1 MLSYP
6 THLYLTDE
14 EYLRILQ
21 NLKKEI
27 QNDARLVYENSNAPG
42 NSYNFCSWGLC
53 SISKSIAP
61 EPTMHLWP
69 DRFIKE
75 SKVAMKYRQHHQKCP
90 LDKRQVSTSLGCFY
104 SCRVFG
110 KRRERL
116 PSKEK
121 IFQLIDDCI
130 ESIKRRMGVMC

>member
-1 MLSYP
+1 MIECKP
-6 THLYLTDE
+6 HLYLTDE

-21 NLKKEI
+21 NLKEEI
-27 QNDARLVYENSNAPG
+27 QNGAQLVYENSDDQG

-53 SISKSIAP
+53 SISRNIAP
-61 EPTMHLWP
+61 EPIMHLWP
-69 DRFIKE
+69 DRFVKE
-75 SKVAMKYRQHHQKCP
+75 SKVAIKYRQPHQKCP
-90 LDKRQVSTSLGCFY
+90 LDQRVHESSFGCFY

-116 PSKEK
+116 PRKEQ

-130 ESIKRRMGVMC
+130 ESIKRRMEG